1 MKRLMR
7 VVTLSALFLGLAL
20 GACAPQRPPL
30 GSEQNP
36 LVVVL
41 VPSGEPEEIQWGSER
56 LAELLGQKLNM
67 KVRMN
72 LASSFAAA
80 VEAMGAGQA
89 QIGWLNALSYLLAN
103 EKYGVE
109 VILATLR
116 FNQTYYTAQIIVRA
130 DSGIKS
136 LADLRGKAMCWVDPL
151 STSGY
156 LMPRILLKANGVDPD
171 QDFAQVMNAGSHSD
185 VVRAVYNGDCDAGAT
200 YVDARSAVEIDMP
213 DVKEKVVV
221 LATTAKIPNDNV
233 SVVKDLPADLKEK
246 IRQALLEIAASEEG
260 KQALQ
265 TVYGI
270 EGLEKVDDSFYDEF
284 RAQLSASGYRLEDL
298 VKPAE

>member
-200 YVDARSAVEIDMP
+200 YVDARSAVEMDMP

>member
-1 MKRLMR
+1 
-7 VVTLSALFLGLAL
+7 
-20 GACAPQRPPL
+20 
-30 GSEQNP
+30 
-36 LVVVL
+36 
-41 VPSGEPEEIQWGSER
+41 
-56 LAELLGQKLNM
+56 
-67 KVRMN
+67 
-72 LASSFAAA
+72 
-80 VEAMGAGQA
+80 
-89 QIGWLNALSYLLAN
+89 
-103 EKYGVE
+103 VE

-200 YVDARSAVEIDMP
+200 YVDARSAVEMDMP